1 MRNAPPERALSDREA
16 VVEDDLV
23 FAQARRIFPVRA
35 SIRKRIIFRPVL
47 AIPVEQIAGARVLR
61 TEHPQTVSST
71 SCKKPMNGFRFP
83 TTSAEVI
90 ELRLDQAALRA
101 LAEASELEHLVAE
114 VFAVLKDPVYRYL
127 VSLLGTPAVAEDVL
141 QETFIKLLE
150 QLQRGHAVEQV
161 RAWVFRVAHNTAISE
176 LRRRHRQEAD
186 FPADW
191 ESLAVLQPASE
202 PNAEQR
208 LLEAE
213 RHSKLQHGL
222 RLLSAQNGIV

>member
-1 MRNAPPERALSDREA
+1 
-16 VVEDDLV
+16 
-23 FAQARRIFPVRA
+23 
-35 SIRKRIIFRPVL
+35 
-47 AIPVEQIAGARVLR
+47 
-61 TEHPQTVSST
+61 
-71 SCKKPMNGFRFP
+71 MNGFRFP
-83 TTSAEVI
+83 TTQAEVI
-90 ELRLDQAALRA
+90 ELQLDQAALRA
-101 LAEASELEHLVAE
+101 LAESSELEHLVAE

-141 QETFIKLLE
+141 QETFVKLLR
-150 QLQRGHAVEQV
+150 QLQRGQAVEQV

-176 LRRRHRQEAD
+176 LRRRHRHEAD

-191 ESLAVLQPASE
+191 ESLAVLQPTSE

-222 RLLSAQNGIV
+222 RLLSAQERYCLELKAEGLSYREIAAVLDISFSSVATYLTRGVRKMTRYLQ